1 MIADLDETIKTLLVE
16 DLPIK
21 NGEIDVKFDQ
31 PKREWS
37 AKLVKPT
44 VNFYLYDI
52 RENTQ
57 LRRSQFDP
65 AGNGNAQEMIS
76 RMKKAPHRIDCYY
89 MLTTWAAEPEDEH
102 RLLTR
107 TLMSLFRYP
116 NLPDHFL
123 QGTLKNPRFP
133 LNTHVARHDKLTNPA
148 EVWSSLDNEMRPSV
162 SYTITLALDPWS
174 EVTGP
179 IVRTFTLQAGQANRL
194 PVYEMLD
201 EGTAGFELNY
211 IGGMVRSK
219 AGDGEP
225 RSGLDVAIKG
235 RGWFGKTDD
244 DGRFRLGAMPPGD
257 YTLVVWPEG
266 GKPKEKKITVPAGD
280 GDYDLE
286 I

>member
-1 MIADLDETIKTLLVE
+1 MIADLDETIKKLLVE

-44 VNFYLYDI
+44 VNFYLYDV

-65 AGNGNAQEMIS
+65 AGNGNAREMIS

-89 MLTTWAAEPEDEH
+89 MITTWAAEPEDEH

-116 NLPDHFL
+116 NLPEHLL
-123 QGTLKNPRFP
+123 QGTLQNPRFP
-133 LNTHVARHDKLTNPA
+133 LNTLVARHDKLTNPA
-148 EVWSSLDNEMRPSV
+148 EVWSALDNEMRPSV
-162 SYTITLALDPWS
+162 SYTVTLALDPWS

-179 IVRTFTLQAGQANRL
+179 IVRTFTLKAGQANQL
-194 PVYEMLD
+194 PVYEVLD
-201 EGTAGFELNY
+201 EGTAGFELTY

-219 AGDGEP
+219 SDDGEP
-225 RSGLDVAIKG
+225 QSGLEVAIKG
-235 RGWFGKTDD
+235 RGWFDKTDD
-244 DGRFRLGAMPPGD
+244 DGRYRLGAMPPGD
-257 YTLVVWPEG
+257 YTLVVWPEK
-266 GKPKEKKITVPAGD
+266 GKPKEKKIKVPASD